1 MSARGLDLLAFGE
14 ALIDLFPDRPG
25 SYAGVR
31 GFAMWP
37 GGAPANV
44 VQGVATAGWRTAF
57 LGKLGPDPLAEGLI
71 ARMEEA
77 GVYMGHIARAEAT
90 PTGITFVLRAED
102 GERAFFPYR
111 FLAADKE
118 IRPEEIPE
126 AAFVGARVVH
136 LGANTMALPAAWQS
150 TLRVLALAEAHGA
163 VLSLDPNLRAHYHLK
178 DPEAMARVW
187 QIAARCHVIKL
198 SREEAERL
206 AGSERA
212 AVERLLAGA
221 ARLVV
226 VTRDRDGAAWWHA
239 AGHHG
244 ARPAVPTDVVDATG
258 AGDAFMAGLLSRL
271 LALDL
276 GEGPAALDA
285 LGEGDVAGAVE
296 QGNRYGATCVA
307 TLGATAR
314 WPAARAVREEGAT

>member
-1 MSARGLDLLAFGE
+1 MSARGFDLLAFGE
-14 ALIDLFPDRPG
+14 ALIDMFPDRPG

-44 VQGVATAGWRTAF
+44 VQGVASAGWRVAF
-57 LGKLGPDPLAEGLI
+57 LGKLGPDPLAVGLI
-71 ARMEEA
+71 ARMEEV
-77 GVYMGHIARAEAT
+77 GVDMGHIVRAEAT

-118 IRPEEIPE
+118 IRPDEIPE
-126 AAFVGARVVH
+126 AAFAGARVVH

-150 TLRVLALAEAHGA
+150 TRRVLELAEAQGA
-163 VLSLDPNLRAHYHLK
+163 ILSLDPNLRAHFHLK

-187 QIAARCHVIKL
+187 QIAARCHLVKL
-198 SREEAERL
+198 SREEAVHL

-239 AGHHG
+239 RGHHG
-244 ARPAVPTDVVDATG
+244 ARPAHATEVVDATG

-271 LALDL
+271 LALGL
-276 GEGPAALDA
+276 EGGAAAVGA
-285 LGEGDVAGAVE
+285 LTEDDVAGAVE
-296 QGNRYGATCVA
+296 QGNRFGATCVA
-307 TLGATAR
+307 TMGATAR
-314 WPAARAVREEGAT
+314 WPAAREEGAT